1 MRQRIVAPPRLEGEV
16 SLPGDKSIS
25 HRAAI
30 LNGIARGSARI
41 SNYSPGADCAST
53 LRCLRAMGVAIT
65 DEGDGSLIVEG
76 VAGALREPSA
86 VLNAGNSGTT
96 MRLLSGVAAGQPFLT
111 VLAGDRSLQS
121 RPMGRI
127 VDPLRR
133 MGAEVSGRQGDT
145 LAPLVIRGG
154 NLHGMEYDL
163 PVASA
168 QLKSCLLLAGLTA
181 GGQTLLREPAPSRD
195 HTERMLQAMGARVER
210 DGLSIAVRPSDLK
223 AIDVRV
229 PGDISSAAFW
239 LVAGAVHPE
248 ARVLVR
254 DVGVNPTRTG
264 VLDVLRDM
272 GARLSLENPRLEG
285 GEEVADIRV
294 ESSDLHGTEI
304 GGAIIP
310 RLVDEIPVLAVAAC
324 FARGT
329 TVIRDAAELR
339 TKETDRIRA
348 MAQELGRMGG
358 QVEET
363 PDGLVIHGTM
373 SLRGADCRSYGDH
386 RVAMAMAIAGLVAR
400 GETTVAG
407 AESASVSYPEF
418 WRQLASLAGEGKQ

>member
-1 MRQRIVAPPRLEGEV
+1 MRQRIVAPARLEGEV

-65 DEGDGSLIVEG
+65 DEGDASLVVEG
-76 VAGALREPSA
+76 VAGALREPAA

-96 MRLLSGVAAGQPFLT
+96 MRLLSGIAAGQPFLT
-111 VLAGDRSLQS
+111 ILTGDRSLQS

-127 VDPLRR
+127 LDPLRR

-145 LAPLVIRGG
+145 RAPLVIRGG

-181 GGQTLLREPAPSRD
+181 RGQTFLREPAPSRD
-195 HTERMLQAMGARVER
+195 HTERMLTAMGASVAAEE
-210 DGLSIAVRPSDLK
+210 GFIALTPAELR
-223 AIDVRV
+223 AQDVRV
-229 PGDISSAAFW
+229 PGDISAAAFW
-239 LVAGAVHPE
+239 LVAGAVHPQ
-248 ARVLVR
+248 AQIVVR
-254 DVGVNPTRTG
+254 GVGVNPTRTG

-272 GARLSLENPRLEG
+272 GARLTLENHRLEG

-294 ESSDLHGTEI
+294 ESSDLHGAEI
-304 GGAIIP
+304 GGA
-310 RLVDEIPVLAVAAC
+310 LVPKVLDEIPVLAVAAC
-324 FARGT
+324 FAQGT

-339 TKETDRIRA
+339 VKETDRIRT
-348 MAQELGRMGG
+348 MARELNRMGG
-358 QVEET
+358 RVEET
-363 PDGLVIHGTM
+363 PDGLVIHGAT

-386 RVAMAMAIAGLVAR
+386 RIAMAMAVAGLLAR

-407 AESASVSYPEF
+407 AETASVSYPEF
-418 WRQLASLAGEGKQ
+418 WTQMASLAGESTQ